1 MKPSNSVCL
10 LALAGALAALLLSP
24 ALAQTPEPQIEQG
37 SAEAEVPRFQSR
49 AERERELLLG
59 AHPEE
64 ARLLETIEGEVL
76 ALYLPPLTSS
86 PKGALLLTYTGEH
99 PSDCPPAWENLR
111 KALPHYGWGTMVVAL
126 PAATPKAVPPRP
138 APPSG
143 ALAEPSA
150 EQTAEAEPDQT
161 AAPNEIPALPDTP
174 ALPRPQRIAS
184 RLEAAIAQLE
194 REGQL
199 NLVVMVDNLSAAAAL
214 AHLKPSLEVAETN
227 ESAQDNRGQ
236 SPLAGPVR
244 AVILANIHPHSPLSN
259 QDLAQSFSVAE
270 LPLLDLFLGPE
281 TAREALRHKGQSQ
294 RQKMLSYQAL
304 TLPYPYALDSNSHQS
319 FWIKRLE
326 GFMSRQAKGR
336 ERAFGTERSL

>member
-1 MKPSNSVCL
+1 MKPCNSVCL
-10 LALAGALAALLLSP
+10 LALAGVLSTLLPSP
-24 ALAQTPEPQIEQG
+24 ALAQTPEPQEEQ
-37 SAEAEVPRFQSR
+37 AEAELPRFQSR

-76 ALYLPPLTSS
+76 GLYLPPLTSS

-111 KALPHYGWGTMVVAL
+111 KALPYYGWGTMVVAL
-126 PAATPKAVPPRP
+126 PAVAPAAIPPRP
-138 APPSG
+138 LPPIET
-143 ALAEPSA
+143 LQEPSA
-150 EQTAEAEPDQT
+150 EQTEDPAPDQT
-161 AAPNEIPALPDTP
+161 TISNQLAALPDTP
-174 ALPRPQRIAS
+174 TLPRPQRIAS

-199 NLVVMVDNLSAAAAL
+199 NLVVMVDNLSVAAAL
-214 AHLKPSLEVAETN
+214 AHLKPGLRVVETN

-259 QDLAQSFSVAE
+259 QDLAQSFSVPE

-281 TAREALRHKGQSQ
+281 TGQEALRHKGQSQ
-294 RQKMLSYQAL
+294 QQKMLSYQAL
-304 TLPYPYALDSNSHQS
+304 TLPYPQALDSNSHQS

-326 GFMSRQAKGR
+326 GFMSRQAQGR
-336 ERAFGTERSL
+336 EQTFGTERSL